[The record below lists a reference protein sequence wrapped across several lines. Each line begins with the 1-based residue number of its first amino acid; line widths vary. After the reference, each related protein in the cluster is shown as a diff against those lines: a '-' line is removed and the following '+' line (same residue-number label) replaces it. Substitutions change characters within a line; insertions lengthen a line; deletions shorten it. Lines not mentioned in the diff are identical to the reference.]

1 MHDTIDSMGNRRQF
15 LIGSAAA
22 VHAATAWGKPADR
35 SKLDRLAVMSYSFD
49 SIVKW
54 GSHADDPGR
63 TIDILDFPAMIAQ
76 RYGVH
81 HVEIQHTHF
90 RSTEPGYLEE
100 FRNRLKDAQ
109 SQMTQLVLEL
119 DELNIS
125 SPNPVLRVETIDL
138 TKRWIDHAVT
148 LGCPRVMVN
157 QGTLAPEVRPAAIDT
172 LKKINAYAK
181 TRNVWVT
188 MENRDDPPGEG
199 GRAAAGAAPA
209 DWRDEYEVI
218 KAAGIWANPDPG
230 GFPDPPPP
238 PPPPPNQARWAGL
251 RALYPLSSGSSH
263 LQYNPKRWDEAR
275 VIQISKEAGYKGLF
289 SIEAVPE
296 VNGSDPYKAVQSILD
311 EYLRDM

>member
-1 MHDTIDSMGNRRQF
+1 MINRREF
-15 LIGSAAA
+15 LIGSAA
-22 VHAATAWGKPADR
+22 VSAATAWGQSTEPA
-35 SKLDRLAVMSYSFD
+35 KLDRVAVMSYSFD

-54 GSHADDPGR
+54 GARADDPGR
-63 TIDILDFPAMIAQ
+63 TIDILDFPSIIAQ

-81 HVEIQHTHF
+81 HVEIQHNHF

-100 FRNRLKDAQ
+100 FRNRLKQAQ

-119 DELNIS
+119 DKLNIS

-188 MENRDDPPGEG
+188 IENRDDPPGEG
-199 GRAAAGAAPA
+199 GRAAAGAPTA

-230 GFPDPPPP
+230 GFPD
-238 PPPPPNQARWAGL
+238 NEARWPGL

-263 LQYNPKRWDEAR
+263 LQYNPKRWDEAK
-275 VIQISKEAGYKGLF
+275 VIRISKDAGYKGLF

>member
-1 MHDTIDSMGNRRQF
+1 MVNRREF
-15 LIGSAAA
+15 LIGSAAVSA
-22 VHAATAWGKPADR
+22 STAWSQPTDR
-35 SKLDRLAVMSYSFD
+35 FKRDRIAVMSYSFD

-54 GSHADDPGR
+54 GAHADDASR
-63 TIDILDFPAMIAQ
+63 TVDILDFPAIIAEH
-76 RYGVH
+76 YGVH

-90 RSTEPGYLEE
+90 RSTEPDYLEE
-100 FRNRLKDAQ
+100 FRNRLKKAQ

-119 DELNIS
+119 GELNVS
-125 SPNPVLRVETIDL
+125 SPDPVLRVQTIDL

-157 QGTLAPEVRPAAIDT
+157 QGTLAPEVRETAIDT

-181 TRNVWVT
+181 AKKVWVT

-199 GRAAAGAAPA
+199 GRAAKGATPA
-209 DWRDEYEVI
+209 DWRVEYDVI
-218 KAAGIWANPDPG
+218 KASGIWANPDPG
-230 GFPDPPPP
+230 GFPDNP
-238 PPPPPNQARWAGL
+238 ARWAGM

-263 LQYNPKRWDEAR
+263 LQYNPQRWDEAR
-275 VIQISKEAGYKGLF
+275 VIQIARETGYQGLF

-311 EYLRDM
+311 EYLRDI

>member
-1 MHDTIDSMGNRRQF
+1 MVNRREF

-22 VHAATAWGKPADR
+22 VSAATAWGQSPNRD
-35 SKLDRLAVMSYSFD
+35 KLDRIAVMSYSFD
-49 SIVKW
+49 SVIRW
-54 GSHADDPGR
+54 GAHADDPGR
-63 TIDILDFPAMIAQ
+63 TIDILDFPAIIAH

-90 RSTEPGYLEE
+90 RSTEPNYLEE
-100 FRNRLKDAQ
+100 FANRLKEAH

-119 DELNIS
+119 GELNVS
-125 SPNPVLRVETIDL
+125 SPDPVLRVETIDL

-148 LGCPRVMVN
+148 VGCPRVMVN
-157 QGTLAPEVRPAAIDT
+157 QGTLNPDVRQTAIDT
-172 LKKINAYAK
+172 LKKINAYGK
-181 TRNVWVT
+181 TRKVWVT
-188 MENRDDPPGEG
+188 IENRDDPPGEG
-199 GRAAAGAAPA
+199 GRAAAGKAPA

-230 GFPDPPPP
+230 GFPDEP
-238 PPPPPNQARWAGL
+238 ARSAGL

-263 LQYNPKRWDEAR
+263 LQYNPKRWNESK
-275 VIQISKEAGYKGLF
+275 VLQISRQAGYQGLF

-311 EYLRDM
+311 EYLRDI

>member
-1 MHDTIDSMGNRRQF
+1 MVSRREF
-15 LIGSAAA
+15 LLSSAAA
-22 VHAATAWGKPADR
+22 VGAATAWGRPADQA
-35 SKLDRLAVMSYSFD
+35 KLDRIAVMSYSFD

-54 GSHADDPGR
+54 GAHEDDPSR
-63 TIDILDFPAMIAQ
+63 TINILDFPAIIAE

-81 HVEIQHTHF
+81 HVEIQHAYF
-90 RSTEPGYLEE
+90 RSTEPGYLAE
-100 FRNRLKDAQ
+100 FRNRLKEAK

-125 SPNPVLRVETIDL
+125 SPEPVLRVETIDL

-157 QGTLAPEVRPAAIDT
+157 QGSLAPAVRQTAIDT
-172 LKKINAYAK
+172 LKKINAYAQS
-181 TRNVWVT
+181 RNVWVT
-188 MENRDDPPGEG
+188 IENRDDPPGEG

-209 DWRDEYEVI
+209 DWHDEYELI

-230 GFPDPPPP
+230 GFPD
-238 PPPPPNQARWAGL
+238 NQARWAGL

-263 LQYNPKRWDEAR
+263 LQYNPKRWNEAK
-275 VIQISKEAGYKGLF
+275 VIQISKEVGYKGLF

-296 VNGSDPYKAVQSILD
+296 ANGSDPYKAVQSILD
-311 EYLRDM
+311 EYLRDI

>member
-1 MHDTIDSMGNRRQF
+1 MNDMVNRREF
-15 LIGSAAA
+15 LIGSAA
-22 VHAATAWGKPADR
+22 VVSAATAWGQPVDR
-35 SKLDRLAVMSYSFD
+35 AKLDRIAVMSYSFD

-54 GSHADDPGR
+54 GKHADAPGR
-63 TIDILDFPAMIAQ
+63 TIDILDFPAIIAR

-81 HVEIQHTHF
+81 HVEIQHSHF
-90 RSTEPGYLEE
+90 RSTEPDYLEE

-125 SPNPVLRVETIDL
+125 SPDPVLRVETIDL

-157 QGTLAPEVRPAAIDT
+157 QGTLAPDVRQTAIDT

-199 GRAAAGAAPA
+199 GRSAEGAAPS
-209 DWRDEYEVI
+209 DWHDEYEVI

-230 GFPDPPPP
+230 GFS
-238 PPPPPNQARWAGL
+238 NEQARSAGL

-263 LQYNPKRWDEAR
+263 LQYNPKRWNESK

-296 VNGSDPYKAVQSILD
+296 VNGSDPYQAVQSILD
-311 EYLRDM
+311 EYLRDI

>member
-1 MHDTIDSMGNRRQF
+1 VVSRRQF
-15 LIGSAAA
+15 LFGSAVA
-22 VHAATAWGKPADR
+22 VSAVRAWGQRVDQ
-35 SKLDRLAVMSYSFD
+35 SKLDRVAVMSYSFD
-49 SIVKW
+49 SIVKF
-54 GSHADDPGR
+54 GEHAGDPRR

-81 HVEIQHTHF
+81 HVEIQHAHF
-90 RSTEPGYLEE
+90 RSTEPDYLEE
-100 FRNRLKDAQ
+100 FRYRLKAAK
-109 SQMTQLVLEL
+109 SQMTQLVLEF

-125 SPNPVLRVETIDL
+125 SPDPVLRVEAIDL

-157 QGTLAPEVRPAAIDT
+157 QGSLAPQVRQTAIET

-181 TRNVWVT
+181 AKNVWVT

-230 GFPDPPPP
+230 AFPDD
-238 PPPPPNQARWAGL
+238 QARWAGL

-263 LQYNPKRWDEAR
+263 LQYNPKRWDEAKA
-275 VIQISKEAGYKGLF
+275 IQISKEAGYKGLF
-289 SIEAVPE
+289 SIEALPE
-296 VNGSDPYKAVQSILD
+296 TNGQDPYKAVQSILD
-311 EYLRDM
+311 ECLRHI